1 MTNLSYLCN
10 DNKFFSKVYCT
21 HVFWFLSYSGNFLF
35 GFFLLGCFPSFSFSE
50 TYFDQYFQR
59 FQWYLILF
67 IFNLL
72 TFSDLHFFH
81 FSKKKKKKKKHAM
94 WFSQWPSLLI
104 IIIIIIITLN
114 TMITNTQ
121 QSLWNRFYLYVSQ
134 TEQRLREACKGV
146 RVLRDYLVWL

>member
-67 IFNLL
+67 IFNFL

-81 FSKKKKKKKKHAM
+81 FSKKKKNTCNVILTMAILAHHHHHFEHYDNKHTTEPM
-94 WFSQWPSLLI
+94 KPILSLCFS
-104 IIIIIIITLN
+104 
-114 TMITNTQ
+114 
-121 QSLWNRFYLYVSQ
+121 NR
-134 TEQRLREACKGV
+134 TKAKGSMQGS
-146 RVLRDYLVWL
+146 